1 MSEVDLISD
10 IEALS
15 KRAKD
20 LSTRREKLFQDKS
33 ALQAELDAR
42 RRNLKKLMEDAEAQG
57 FDPNNLR
64 EDLLRKIEVERTKL
78 QVYEGDLETSE
89 AMIKP
94 MLEEIR
100 KP

>member
-1 MSEVDLISD
+1 MSDDLISD
-10 IEALS
+10 IDTLS
-15 KRAKD
+15 RKAKD
-20 LSTRREKLFQDKS
+20 LAARRDALFQNK
-33 ALQAELDAR
+33 AAVQAELDAR

-57 FDPNNLR
+57 FDPNNLKD
-64 EDLLRKIEVERTKL
+64 DLLRKIEVERTKL
-78 QVYEGDLETSE
+78 QVYESDLETAE